1 MKKILT
7 TFLFI
12 SSLIY
17 ANVIGEYKDSHG
29 STIKIEKN
37 GTAYTLTARDSDGSY
52 WEGIGFYSQDGKYL
66 KSVFQYISN
75 KKTYGDSV
83 GFHKFEIK
91 DNGKTLIKYGGWSA
105 ITEFG
110 TATYTKK

>member
-17 ANVIGEYKDSHG
+17 ANIIGEYKNGG

-37 GTAYTLTARDSDGSY
+37 GTAYTLTARDSDGTY
-52 WEGIGFYSQDGKYL
+52 WEGIGFYSQDGRYL
-66 KSVFQYISN
+66 KSVFHYISN
-75 KKTYGDSV
+75 KKTYGGHV

-91 DNGKTLIKYGGWSA
+91 DNGKTLIRYGGWSS

-110 TATYTKK
+110 TAIYTKK